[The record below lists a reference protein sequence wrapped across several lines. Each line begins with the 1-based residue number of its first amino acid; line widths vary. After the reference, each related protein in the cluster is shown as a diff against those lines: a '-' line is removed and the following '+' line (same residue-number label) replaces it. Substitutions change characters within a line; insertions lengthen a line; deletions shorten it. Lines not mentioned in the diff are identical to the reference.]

1 MDYITHQVN
10 CAENSQSDYNERGKT
25 AGRPEPK
32 RR

>member
-1 MDYITHQVN
+1 MEYFIHQENYTEESRPDY
-10 CAENSQSDYNERGKT
+10 SERGKT